1 MNFMKGFRI
10 ENRVIWLEM
19 DSNDIFGISNNNIM
33 LSDVSLKP
41 QKKIENFD
49 DIHFSHF
56 KTHLSEIHHGMTT
69 FFEIFVQKI
78 DF

>member
-19 DSNDIFGISNNNIM
+19 DSNDIFGISNDNIM

-41 QKKIENFD
+41 QKKIEKF
-49 DIHFSHF
+49 
-56 KTHLSEIHHGMTT
+56 
-69 FFEIFVQKI
+69 
-78 DF
+78 